1 MADSTTPS
9 RRVCCSSAFYD
20 DPSSSTTN
28 STVHDLVSGAL
39 PYQESVRA
47 TPLGVTWLAWSS
59 ISVTDGVRQRHAVEP
74 TRRGY
79 LATLSGRV
87 PLEQGAFLPSD
98 AEYGYE
104 ACFATPSRQVPKPAC
119 FAAGC
124 RRAPWQGAF
133 YDAVQQ
139 SMVFYDISQYNT
151 AHMFTIWNC
160 NLVVPLESSAYLLV
174 PGGSNYGAVVGWGG
188 KRVRPKLEAERSK
201 DGSLYD
207 SWA

>member
-1 MADSTTPS
+1 MTPS
-9 RRVCCSSAFYD
+9 LSYGGILRRSVVKHNQFNCPRPCFRRSSVSRERPRHPAGGNLA
-20 DPSSSTTN
+20 S
-28 STVHDLVSGAL
+28 LV
-39 PYQESVRA
+39 
-47 TPLGVTWLAWSS
+47 SS

-139 SMVFYDISQYNT
+139 SMVFYDISQYTT